1 MTSALTIFIFSPL
14 RYQWWSRLLIFPYFL
29 FQFETRQIEKCL
41 DYIYK
46 TAMQGVQSSQL
57 CQQVYVTGGGAYK
70 YSGIRTLLSVTPSSV
85 PRWYGVSH
93 EKSLWTPLDQP
104 YPLGLTPNFGVYP
117 KLSILHPPG
126 PVVPNTFRLCIKE
139 GFYLEDFG
147 MYIFQSLSSQNWVW
161 QWFVLTKWPPF
172 VLEPTSSS
180 PTSLKSLSYTT
191 KHTTCSRYTICSLN
205 CAIETEF
212 LLKFW
217 KKNTCSSILI
227 SSQWNR
233 KLSFSLTF
241 LSPSVPECRL
251 SKSTAKRVGR
261 ESAEQQPVG
270 EHFGASEG
278 KIFLQY
284 SITYSYYLTKIHV
297 IHTDN
302 AFMGYRLLTG
312 EQGFD
317 NLLELAIQGDFRNC
331 DMLVKDIYGSR
342 DSEYTSLGL
351 SSTLI
356 ASSFGKAISVDC
368 SQPDK
373 KVNATIR
380 WAMPF
385 IQYKFFRL
393 VCTRFFGD
401 SMETYWGSSCLPRV
415 ELLQSLRG

>member
-1 MTSALTIFIFSPL
+1 MISRLYFIPKYIECIFIVWWWSGFYWIRAEFWGKNVFMTSALTIFIFSPL

-217 KKNTCSSILI
+217 KKKYVLLHSDL
-227 SSQWNR
+227 
-233 KLSFSLTF
+233 
-241 LSPSVPECRL
+241 
-251 SKSTAKRVGR
+251 
-261 ESAEQQPVG
+261 QPVKSKAELFPYLLVTIG
-270 EHFGASEG
+270 SGVSIIKVDSETSWERIGGTATGGGTFGASEG
-278 KIFLQY
+278 DIFCIL
-284 SITYSYYLTKIHV
+284 SITYYKRFYYI
-297 IHTDN
+297 
-302 AFMGYRLLTG
+302 
-312 EQGFD
+312 FD
-317 NLLELAIQGDFRNC
+317 
-331 DMLVKDIYGSR
+331 
-342 DSEYTSLGL
+342 
-351 SSTLI
+351 
-356 ASSFGKAISVDC
+356 
-368 SQPDK
+368 
-373 KVNATIR
+373 
-380 WAMPF
+380 
-385 IQYKFFRL
+385 
-393 VCTRFFGD
+393 
-401 SMETYWGSSCLPRV
+401 
-415 ELLQSLRG
+415 